1 MRIDAHNHPNW
12 YGYSFDRFIRNMD
25 ENGIDKTCIISWETP
40 MSEHIIGQTWI
51 VSDYLTPGASPV
63 PAPFSQCI
71 DFKMRAP
78 ERFILGYGPDPRDPR
93 AIDQL
98 HSAILNFDTKICGEI
113 KYRMMYD
120 NPDAIDLFRYAGEQG
135 LPVILHFDYP
145 EATRQKYIYPRR
157 NWWYGG
163 DIDTL
168 ERVLKLCPD
177 TNFLGHAPGF
187 WCHISN
193 GDEGRTVSKPK
204 GPVIRGGKIEQ
215 FLDKYPN
222 LYCDCSAK
230 SAVNALSRDTE
241 YSKELMLAHPDRF
254 VFARDNFESELITL
268 VDGFGLPEDVREMF
282 YSKNLLRLIHEEEG

>member
-1 MRIDAHNHPNW
+1 M
-12 YGYSFDRFIRNMD
+12 
-25 ENGIDKTCIISWETP
+25 
-40 MSEHIIGQTWI
+40 
-51 VSDYLTPGASPV
+51 
-63 PAPFSQCI
+63 
-71 DFKMRAP
+71 
-78 ERFILGYGPDPRDPR
+78 
-93 AIDQL
+93 
-98 HSAILNFDTKICGEI
+98 
-113 KYRMMYD
+113 
-120 NPDAIDLFRYAGEQG
+120 
-135 LPVILHFDYP
+135 
-145 EATRQKYIYPRR
+145 
-157 NWWYGG
+157 
-163 DIDTL
+163 
-168 ERVLKLCPD
+168 LKLCPD

-193 GDEGRTVSKPK
+193 DDEGRTVSKPR

-230 SAVNALSRDTE
+230 SAVNALTRDTE